1 MIKPPKIIILS
12 TFCLCAIVC
21 SLSTQA
27 IETPKESKKVK
38 PTTVHPWVKLL
49 DKNLSQ
55 WGKYLSYRHKIGYDG
70 KMPVNEKGEEIAPI
84 GYNKD
89 ATNVFSVVQQNGEPV
104 LHVSGEIYGCVFTKR
119 EYENYHLKLKV
130 KWGTN
135 KFDPRKDKLKDSG
148 VLYHSIG
155 KNGIDYW
162 RSWMLGQE
170 FQIMEGHMGDYWN
183 IGTSA
188 IDIRAYLSE
197 GKMNSVANAK
207 QPFLGFGSGNLEG
220 FCLRNENHE
229 SANGQWTTIELVCYK
244 GKSLH
249 IVNGQV
255 VMVLQNSRYM
265 DNGKAVPLTRGK
277 IQLQSE
283 AGEVYYK
290 DIQIQEMDAIPVV
303 YQSYFK

>member
-1 MIKPPKIIILS
+1 MTKPPKVILFAATCLFAT
-12 TFCLCAIVC
+12 TFALTINA
-21 SLSTQA
+21 Q
-27 IETPKESKKVK
+27 TPKTVLTKAS
-38 PTTVHPWVKLL
+38 PTNGVWVNLL

-55 WGKYLSYRHKIGYDG
+55 WGKYLSYRHKIGYSG
-70 KMPVNEKGEEIAPI
+70 KVPLNEKGEEIAPI

-89 ATNVFSVVQQNGEPV
+89 ATNVFSVIQQNGEQV
-104 LHVSGEIYGCVFTKR
+104 FHVSGEIYGCVFTKK

-130 KWGTN
+130 KWGLN

-155 KNGIDYW
+155 ESGVDYW

-183 IGTSA
+183 IATSA
-188 IDIRAYLSE
+188 IDIRAFLSE
-197 GKMNSVANAK
+197 GRMNSVANAK
-207 QPFLGFGSGNLEG
+207 QPFLGFGSSNLEG
-220 FCLRNENHE
+220 FCLRSENHE
-229 SANGQWTTIELVCYK
+229 SPNNQWTTIELVSYK

-249 IVNGQV
+249 IVNGHV

-265 DNGKAVPLTRGK
+265 DNGKAVPLKKGK

-290 DIQIQEMDAIPVV
+290 NIQIKEINVLPVA
-303 YQSYFK
+303 YQAYFK

>member
-1 MIKPPKIIILS
+1 MIKPPKIILIAA
-12 TFCLCAIVC
+12 TFLFA
-21 SLSTQA
+21 SFFALPTNAQ
-27 IETPKESKKVK
+27 TPKTTNK
-38 PTTVHPWVKLL
+38 PSLATANAWVNLL

-55 WGKYLSYRHKIGYDG
+55 WGKYLSYRHKIGYNG
-70 KMPVNEKGEEIAPI
+70 KVPLNEKGEEIAPI

-89 ATNVFSVVQQNGEPV
+89 ATNVFSVIQQNGEQV
-104 LHVSGEIYGCVFTKR
+104 LHVSGEIYGCVFTKK

-130 KWGTN
+130 KWGLN

-155 KNGIDYW
+155 ESGVDYW

-170 FQIMEGHMGDYWN
+170 FQIMEGHMGDYWS

-188 IDIRAYLSE
+188 IDIRAFLSE
-197 GKMNSVANAK
+197 GKMNSVANLK
-207 QPFLGFGSGNLEG
+207 QPFLGFGSSNLEG
-220 FCLRNENHE
+220 FCLRSENHE

-249 IVNGQV
+249 IVNGHV

-265 DNGKAVPLTRGK
+265 DNGKAVALKKGK

-290 DIQIQEMDAIPVV
+290 NIQIKEIDAMPSA
-303 YQSYFK
+303 YLAYFK